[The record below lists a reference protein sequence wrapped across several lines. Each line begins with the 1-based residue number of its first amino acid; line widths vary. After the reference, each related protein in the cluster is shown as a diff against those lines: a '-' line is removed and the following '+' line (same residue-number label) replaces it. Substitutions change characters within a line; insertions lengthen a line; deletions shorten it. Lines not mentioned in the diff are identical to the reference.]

1 MSDKLFTILLIAIVC
16 AGVVSLTALIV
27 YTAVLQKDAS
37 IISYIASG
45 R

>member
-1 MSDKLFTILLIAIVC
+1 MSDKLFTILMIAVVC
-16 AGVVSLTALIV
+16 AGVISLTSLII